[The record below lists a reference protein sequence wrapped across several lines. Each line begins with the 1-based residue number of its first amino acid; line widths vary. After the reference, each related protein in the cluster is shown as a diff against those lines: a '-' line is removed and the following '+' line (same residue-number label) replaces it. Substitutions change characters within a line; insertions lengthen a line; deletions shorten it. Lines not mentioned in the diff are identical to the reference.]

1 MELDIDNI
9 KKYIIS
15 QQTYQKFNI
24 NYTPKEKDCIK
35 NFKLKN
41 FG

>member
-1 MELDIDNI
+1 MELDIENI
-9 KKYIIS
+9 KKYIS
-15 QQTYQKFNI
+15 SYQTYQKYNI
-24 NYTPKEKDCIK
+24 NYTQEEKDCIK